1 MAELTLISPSQR
13 PLQPLVEGALQN
25 ELHLLEAGIRRGEQ
39 RLQEFEARYGLSTA
53 DFVQRYENDALEET
67 LEFAEW
73 IGEYR
78 VDASVLLGSSRLE
91 ALSSSSAAS
100 SQSLLGG

>member
-25 ELHLLEAGIRRGEQ
+25 ELRLLEAGIQRGAQ
-39 RLQEFEARYGLSTA
+39 RLQEFEARYGLSTV

-67 LEFAEW
+67 LEFGEW

-78 VDASVLLGSSRLE
+78 LRERLLE
-91 ALSSSSAAS
+91 KAAS
-100 SQSLLGG
+100 LRAIRFAD

>member
-1 MAELTLISPSQR
+1 MAELTLISSSQR

-25 ELHLLEAGIRRGEQ
+25 ELRLLEAGIQRGEQ
-39 RLQEFEARYGLSTA
+39 RLQEFEARHGLSTP
-53 DFVQRYENDALEET
+53 DFVRRYENDALEET

-78 VDASVLLGSSRLE
+78 LRERLLE
-91 ALSSSSAAS
+91 KAAALRAIRFAD
-100 SQSLLGG
+100 

>member
-13 PLQPLVEGALQN
+13 PIQPLVEGALPN
-25 ELHLLEAGIRRGEQ
+25 ELRLLEAGIRRSEQ
-39 RLQEFEARYGLSTA
+39 RLQEFETRYGLSTI
-53 DFVQRYENDALEET
+53 DFIQRYENDELEET

-78 VDASVLLGSSRLE
+78 LRERLLEKAE
-91 ALSSSSAAS
+91 ALRAIQISH
-100 SQSLLGG
+100 G

>member
-1 MAELTLISPSQR
+1 MAELTLVSPSQR

-25 ELHLLEAGIRRGEQ
+25 ELRLLEAGIRRGAQ
-39 RLQEFEARYGLSTA
+39 RLQAFEARYGLTTA
-53 DFVQRYENDALEET
+53 EFVQRYENDALEET

-78 VDASVLLGSSRLE
+78 LRARLQEKADALR
-91 ALSSSSAAS
+91 AIRFAD
-100 SQSLLGG
+100 